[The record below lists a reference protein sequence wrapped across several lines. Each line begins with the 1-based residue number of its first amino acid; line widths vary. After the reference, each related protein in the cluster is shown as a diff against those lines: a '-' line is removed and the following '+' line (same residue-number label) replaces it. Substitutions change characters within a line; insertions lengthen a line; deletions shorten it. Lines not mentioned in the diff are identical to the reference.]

1 MTSKQKLKKALALI
15 EEVLEEGDLYDNGLD
30 EVVDTIEEIIEI
42 NME

>member
-42 NME
+42 NAE